1 MSDDFEPIDRRI
13 DRARNYGLM
22 SAGHSAAAHA
32 IRSLDAALFHVEQ
45 AARFG
50 IPANSPLISMATIE
64 ADLREILARVEAV
77 NARHPAETKEAA

>member
-1 MSDDFEPIDRRI
+1 MSDDPSRI

-22 SAGHSAAAHA
+22 IAGHSAVTHA
-32 IRSLDAALFHVEQ
+32 VRSLDAALFSVEQ
-45 AARFG
+45 AARSG
-50 IPANSPLISMATIE
+50 TLTNGPVVKMATIE